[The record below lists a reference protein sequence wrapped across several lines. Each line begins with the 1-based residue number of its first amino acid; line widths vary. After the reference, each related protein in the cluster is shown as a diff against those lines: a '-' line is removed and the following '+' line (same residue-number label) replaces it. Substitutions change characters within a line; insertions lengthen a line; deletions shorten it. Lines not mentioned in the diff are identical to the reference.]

1 MLHHRHYP
9 DLVRQILVESVCAQV
24 TGGALAAAEPAG
36 AARLVRRVFVGR
48 SPDELR
54 RLATALVEAGGVVA
68 LLGLAGER
76 SHLVFARSADAPGD
90 MSALVKVA
98 LAKLG
103 GRGGGSPTL
112 AQGGGPAADEAAVA
126 AVLQLEL

>member
-1 MLHHRHYP
+1 
-9 DLVRQILVESVCAQV
+9 
-24 TGGALAAAEPAG
+24 
-36 AARLVRRVFVGR
+36 
-48 SPDELR
+48 
-54 RLATALVEAGGVVA
+54 
-68 LLGLAGER
+68 GLAGER

-90 MSALVKVA
+90 MGALVKVA

-126 AVLQLEL
+126 AVLRLEL